1 MENLRVRGMR
11 HLATT
16 CGVVA
21 FREAFE
27 PCGLPTAGERVLSNF
42 HRWIES
48 LGVSTL
54 RDRRTEAERET
65 VQRPTNVVARPNNR
79 AKISSLEHVLPN
91 NSIILLEFSRYD
103 WLWNKFFHDIIL
115 NRNTLRILHRS
126 VIVFRI
132 IYSIRNN

>member
-27 PCGLPTAGERVLSNF
+27 PCGLPTTGERVLSNF

-79 AKISSLEHVLPN
+79 AKISSLEHVLPVLTRLFCSN
-91 NSIILLEFSRYD
+91 FRDMIGYGINFSTILYLIEI
-103 WLWNKFFHDIIL
+103 FF
-115 NRNTLRILHRS
+115 
-126 VIVFRI
+126 VYYIVQ
-132 IYSIRNN
+132 

>member
-1 MENLRVRGMR
+1 MR

-54 RDRRTEAERET
+54 EIVERKLS
-65 VQRPTNVVARPNNR
+65 VKPFGQPVVVRPNNR
-79 AKISSLEHVLPN
+79 AKISQ
-91 NSIILLEFSRYD
+91 
-103 WLWNKFFHDIIL
+103 
-115 NRNTLRILHRS
+115 
-126 VIVFRI
+126 
-132 IYSIRNN
+132 